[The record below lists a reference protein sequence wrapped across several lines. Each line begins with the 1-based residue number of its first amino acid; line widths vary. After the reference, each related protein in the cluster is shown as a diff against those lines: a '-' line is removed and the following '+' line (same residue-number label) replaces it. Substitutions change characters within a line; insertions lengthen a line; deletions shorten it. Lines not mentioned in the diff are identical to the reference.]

1 MGDHVTMQDVFERF
15 HGEYI
20 KKYKPSPQQAKAAY
34 HIMNCKTGSL
44 GSNMSYCEDCGS
56 IHYHH
61 NSCRDRNCP
70 MCQELPKEKWIDA
83 QKENVL
89 DAPYFHVVFTLPEEL
104 NSLIYG
110 NQKVLYDL
118 LYRCSSE
125 IILEL
130 SADEKYLNA
139 KVGFLSVLHTWGS
152 SMNFHPHLHLV
163 VLGGGLDK
171 DSHWKTKGDKFFL
184 PVKVISKVF
193 RGKYLSG
200 VKELYKGKKLLFH
213 GTCEKYKNHYQF
225 QSLLD
230 DCYAKEW
237 VPYCKKTFQNAYSV
251 IEYLGRYTHRIAIS
265 NHRIVSMN
273 QQNVTYR
280 VKDYKNNGTWTT
292 MTVCGVEFIRR
303 FLMHVL
309 PKRYVRIR
317 SYGLLCNRSK
327 RNNLTRCRNL
337 IGCEKYIS
345 SLKNMKTDDILKHL
359 FRINVHI
366 CPDCGSK
373 KYGKAK
379 INILNRS
386 TLKKDT

>member
-1 MGDHVTMQDVFERF
+1 MNDHVTMQDVFERF
-15 HGEYI
+15 YDNYI

-104 NSLIYG
+104 NPLIYG

-125 IILEL
+125 TILEL
-130 SADEKYLNA
+130 SADEKYLNS

-171 DSHWKTKGDKFFL
+171 DGHWKTKGDKFFL

-200 VKELYKGKKLLFH
+200 MKELYKGKELFFH
-213 GTCEKYKNHYQF
+213 GTCEKYKNYYQF
-225 QSLLD
+225 QNLLD

-237 VPYCKKTFQNAYSV
+237 VPYSKKTFQNAYAV

-265 NHRIVSMN
+265 NHRIISMN
-273 QQNVTYR
+273 QQSVTYR
-280 VKDYKNNGTWTT
+280 VKDYKSNGTWTT
-292 MTVCGVEFIRR
+292 MTVSGIEFIRR

-309 PKRYVRIR
+309 PKRFVRIR

-345 SLKNMKTDDILKHL
+345 SLKSMKTDEILKHL
-359 FRINVHI
+359 FAIDVYV

-373 KYGKAK
+373 KYGNA
-379 INILNRS
+379 NILNRS
-386 TLKKDT
+386 PLKKGT